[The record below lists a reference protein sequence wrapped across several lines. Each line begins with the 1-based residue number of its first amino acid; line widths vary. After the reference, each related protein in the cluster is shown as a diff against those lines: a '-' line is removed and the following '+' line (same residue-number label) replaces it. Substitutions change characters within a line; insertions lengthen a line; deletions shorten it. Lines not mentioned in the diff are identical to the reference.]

1 MGQISWCLWAPLV
14 LLALVSY
21 YPSKAQGQGKWFS
34 SSPIPL
40 AVSFLL
46 SPRSGHPIQ
55 SPYSYLF
62 ELHYIHIP
70 PPLSAFSSS
79 AFLPSSPP
87 SSSRCLPCR
96 LSPITSCSS
105 SYHLHIIM
113 PTYPGSMAT
122 LATPLLMLPRF
133 REALIKA

>member
-62 ELHYIHIP
+62 DLHYIHITS
-70 PPLSAFSSS
+70 PPLC
-79 AFLPSSPP
+79 FLI
-87 SSSRCLPCR
+87 LR
-96 LSPITSCSS
+96 LSSLITPFIISLFGVRAQSN
-105 SYHLHIIM
+105 HI
-113 PTYPGSMAT
+113 
-122 LATPLLMLPRF
+122 ML
-133 REALIKA
+133 

>member
-62 ELHYIHIP
+62 DLHYIHITS
-70 PPLSAFSSS
+70 PPLCFLILRLSS
-79 AFLPSSPP
+79 LITP
-87 SSSRCLPCR
+87 SSSRCLACG

-113 PTYPGSMAT
+113 PTHPGSMAT

>member
-40 AVSFLL
+40 ALSFPS
-46 SPRSGHPIQ
+46 SPRSGHRIQ

-62 ELHYIHIP
+62 DLHYIHITSPTSLLSHP
-70 PPLSAFSSS
+70 PPFFPHHPLH
-79 AFLPSSPP
+79 
-87 SSSRCLPCR
+87 
-96 LSPITSCSS
+96 
-105 SYHLHIIM
+105 HL
-113 PTYPGSMAT
+113 AV
-122 LATPLLMLPRF
+122 
-133 REALIKA
+133 